1 MERSEGVSFLRN
13 CVSVSRAGRM
23 ARPAENVKKMSRSI
37 VPILVGGN
45 PCFKTFDDVV
55 QRSKVDVLSL
65 RFFQRRVRS
74 VVQILRALSDRWV
87 RGVFSLIPRV

>member
-1 MERSEGVSFLRN
+1 MFRCLGQEGWQTPQKML
-13 CVSVSRAGRM
+13 
-23 ARPAENVKKMSRSI
+23 KKMPKSI
-37 VPILVGGN
+37 VPVLVGGN

-55 QRSKVDVLSL
+55 QRSKADVLSL

-87 RGVFSLIPRV
+87 RGVSFSNSPGLVRY

>member
-1 MERSEGVSFLRN
+1 MSFLGN

-23 ARPAENVKKMSRSI
+23 ARPAENVKKMSRRI

-87 RGVFSLIPRV
+87 RGVSFSNSPGLVRY